1 MKTEEIISKHISKLS
16 ESWVDRKFEE
26 FQNAPFFVNGI
37 LFNDLP
43 IIKEYVTFEYD
54 SDGNEI
60 DADIITVEHNESKF
74 NLTFNEFAKS
84 SKSYYNSIHLLSV
97 YGDTDQWLSVYDS
110 NASEQ
115 VEDIE
120 SAAKILAKIL
130 FDYGIKFISQDSYS
144 NYLESILFS
153 AKNNLDSL
161 IDSKIEIFK
170 PDYYEYFRSDLELLF
185 SNYLENE
192 FFSKNDESI
201 NFNLNLE
208 ELSAFFA
215 IILNAKILNN
225 KKELLSFASKYF
237 KISNPKGEGYVN
249 FLYKDFQDRLNKQKG
264 NKKHRTNALEDIND
278 KLYDSFD
285 RLIAFKIS

>member
-60 DADIITVEHNESKF
+60 DADINTVEHNESKF
-74 NLTFNEFAKS
+74 NLTFNEFAIS
-84 SKSYYNSIHLLSV
+84 SKSYYNSIYLLSAH
-97 YGDTDQWLSVYDS
+97 GDTDQWLSVYDY
-110 NASEQ
+110 NASKQ

-120 SAAKILAKIL
+120 TAAKLLSKKL
-130 FDYGIKFISQDSYS
+130 FEYGIKFISQDSYT

-153 AKNNLDSL
+153 VKNKLDSL
-161 IDSKIEIFK
+161 IDFKIEIFK
-170 PDYYEYFRSDLELLF
+170 SDYYEYFRSDLELLF

-192 FFSKNDESI
+192 FFSKNNESI

-215 IILNAKILNN
+215 IILNAEILND
-225 KKELLSFASKYF
+225 KKELLLFASKYF
-237 KISNPKGEGYVN
+237 KILNPKGEGYVN

>member
-16 ESWVDRKFEE
+16 ESWVDRKFAE
-26 FQNAPFFVNGI
+26 FQNAPFFVQGI

-43 IIKEYVTFEYD
+43 IIKEYITFEYD

-60 DADIITVEHNESKF
+60 DVDIKLVEHNESKF
-74 NLTFNEFAKS
+74 NFTFNEFAKS

-97 YGDTDQWLSVYDS
+97 YGDPDQWVTVYDHD
-110 NASEQ
+110 ASKR

-120 SAAKILAKIL
+120 TAAKLLAEKL
-130 FDYGIKFISQDSYS
+130 FEYGIKFISQDLYV
-144 NYLESILFS
+144 NYLESVLFFV
-153 AKNNLDSL
+153 KNSLDSL
-161 IDSKIEIFK
+161 VDSKIEIFK
-170 PDYYEYFRSDLELLF
+170 PVYYEYFRSDFELMF
-185 SNYLENE
+185 SNYLESE
-192 FFSKNDESI
+192 FFSKKDESL

-208 ELSAFFA
+208 ELTAFFA
-215 IILNAKILNN
+215 IALNAGILND
-225 KKELLSFASKYF
+225 KKELLLFASKYF
-237 KISNPKGEGYVN
+237 KILNPKGEGYVN

-285 RLIAFKIS
+285 QLIAFKIS